1 MKAIIYLTLFLSNIC
16 ANLRNKNKP
25 SSSLRKCLKKIIGEG
40 QYNPLYESFKSY
52 NQNNLELSLSEYIKK
67 SEPDLSKWV
76 DQCAEKEK
84 DSFKNRI
91 KEKMSRKKIERLNEK
106 IGKLEQKQ
114 EVEER
119 KYDDMKDDN

>member
-1 MKAIIYLTLFLSNIC
+1 MKTILYLSLFLSIIC

-25 SSSLRKCLKKIIGEG
+25 SSSLRKCLKKIIWEG
-40 QYNPLYESFKSY
+40 RYNPLYESFKSY
-52 NQNNLELSLSEYIKK
+52 HQNNLELSLPEYIKK

-91 KEKMSRKKIERLNEK
+91 KEKMSRKKIEHLNER
-106 IGKLEQKQ
+106 IDKLEQKQ
-114 EVEER
+114 QIEER
-119 KYDDMKDDN
+119 KYDDMKDDY